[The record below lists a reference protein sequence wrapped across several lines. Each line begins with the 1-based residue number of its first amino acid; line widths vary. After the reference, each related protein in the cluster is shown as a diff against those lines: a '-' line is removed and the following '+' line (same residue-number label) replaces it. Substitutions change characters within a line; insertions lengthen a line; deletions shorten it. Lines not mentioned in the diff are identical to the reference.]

1 MQVHNTPVIRKTAQ
15 KYIFKNRGK
24 SFVIILS
31 IALCTFLFTTLF
43 TVGGSILRMLKE
55 STQRQIG
62 TTAAGAFKYLNQEE
76 YDRLDAD
83 PKLKEVSH
91 WICVGEAANKELLK
105 VRTEVHWSDEISAK
119 KGFCYPEAGAL
130 PQTENEAAFS
140 SLVLEA
146 LKIDVDP
153 SNFEALLGK
162 KISLIVEINDRI
174 IQKDFTISGVFTGD
188 RVAMSQVVLV
198 SKAFQE
204 KYAPVPVLSYYG
216 NQADFGFQIGGFI
229 NADIDF
235 YNPFGTERQLVAAIF
250 RDGLPEDVEIG
261 VSNASVTGTMDG
273 TTLLLV
279 VFLLIT
285 IFLSGYLIINNIY
298 RINVYSDIR
307 SYGLLKT
314 IGMSGR
320 QLSSLVRYQAV
331 YLSLPGILAGI
342 LAGTLV
348 GTLLIPVIVK
358 MLNISTTA
366 KGVIHINGLVLLV
379 SALFSFMTVIVSCR
393 RPARLAS
400 KVSPIEAVRYTETAR
415 GKKIP
420 KRIRDDTAS
429 THSHTRFTNLSFAG
443 KNLSRD
449 KKKVFWVVLSLSL
462 SLVILNTV
470 YTLLHGFS
478 EDKYVSASIATD
490 FSVADATLD
499 NPSIRN
505 DNRNTT
511 GISNELLNELNNL
524 PGVEEIGNI
533 YLESTYQHFTD
544 EDFQK
549 IDERLLNKP
558 FMQTLTSYGD
568 DIPVKDMYEEY
579 RASPV
584 NLYGMD
590 DFVLKNLPVRHGQID
605 LEKFKTGNY
614 ILVNEYD
621 MRLPSGESP
630 VQYFLPGEKISVT
643 TNEGITKQYEVM
655 ATVVLPYA
663 FRLQIYDTLD
673 MFYILPTSEFN
684 SFCGARSPM
693 RCLFNST
700 DAQEQNIEKWLETY
714 TTETEPLLTYKSRDV
729 YKQEFKSLTSMLIL
743 TGGLL
748 TGILAL
754 IGLLN
759 LINTMTTSIIS
770 RRLELAMLEAVGMT
784 KRTQINGMC
793 IEGVLYATLTGIAG
807 IILSGL
813 FSAILIRP
821 LSHEMWFF
829 DWSFTLLPVSVVFPI
844 MIVLTLLLPVVIY
857 KKVMSTSVVER
868 LRIAEV

>member
-15 KYIFKNRGK
+15 KYIFKYRGK
-24 SFVIILS
+24 SFLIILS

-76 YDRLDAD
+76 YDRLAAD

-153 SNFEALLGK
+153 SNYEALLGK
-162 KISLIVEINDRI
+162 KIPLLVEINDRI

-204 KYAPVPVLSYYG
+204 KYAPVPALSYYG

-229 NADIDF
+229 NTDIDF
-235 YNPFGTERQLVAAIF
+235 YNPFGIERQLVAAIF

-273 TTLLLV
+273 ATLLLV

-331 YLSLPGILAGI
+331 YLSLPGIVLGI

-366 KGVIHINGLVLLV
+366 KGVIHINGWVLLV
-379 SALFSFMTVIVSCR
+379 SALFSFATVIVSCR

-400 KVSPIEAVRYTETAR
+400 KVSPIEAVRYTEAANSR
-415 GKKIP
+415 VIP
-420 KRIRDDTAS
+420 NLFRDP
-429 THSHTRFTNLSFAG
+429 THAKTHTRFTNLSFAG
-443 KNLSRD
+443 KNLLRD
-449 KKKVFWVVLSLSL
+449 KKKVFWVVLSLAL

-470 YTLLHGFS
+470 YTLLHGFN

-533 YLESTYQHFTD
+533 YLESTYQRFTD

-549 IDERLLNKP
+549 IDNRLLNKP
-558 FMQTLTSYGD
+558 FMQTLTSYGE
-568 DIPVKDMYEEY
+568 DIPVKDIYEEY
-579 RASPV
+579 RASSV
-584 NLYGMD
+584 NIYGVD
-590 DFVLKNLPVRHGQID
+590 DFVLKNLPVRHGQLD

-655 ATVVLPYA
+655 ATVEIPYA

-684 SFCGARSPM
+684 NFCGARSPM

-700 DAQEQNIEKWLETY
+700 DTQEQNIENWLETY
-714 TTETEPLLTYKSRDV
+714 TTETEPLLTYKSRKI
-729 YKQEFKSLTSMLIL
+729 YKQEFKNLTSMLIL

-759 LINTMTTSIIS
+759 LVNTMTTSIIS

-829 DWSFTLLPVSVVFPI
+829 DWSFSLLPVSIVFPI
-844 MIVLTLLLPVVIY
+844 MIILTLLLPVVIY

-868 LRIAEV
+868 LRVAEV

>member
-76 YDRLDAD
+76 YDRLAAD

-153 SNFEALLGK
+153 SNYEALLGK
-162 KISLIVEINDRI
+162 KIPLLVEINDRI

-204 KYAPVPVLSYYG
+204 KYAPVPARSYYG

-331 YLSLPGILAGI
+331 YLSLPGIAAGI

-366 KGVIHINGLVLLV
+366 KGVIHINGWVLLI

-400 KVSPIEAVRYTETAR
+400 KVSPIEAVRYTEMSR
-415 GKKIP
+415 GKKAQ
-420 KRIRDDTAS
+420 KNTR
-429 THSHTRFTNLSFAG
+429 SHTRFTNLSFAG

-449 KKKVFWVVLSLSL
+449 KKKVFWVVLSLAL

-511 GISNELLNELNNL
+511 GISNELLNELSKL

-729 YKQEFKSLTSMLIL
+729 YKQEFKNLTSMLIL

-759 LINTMTTSIIS
+759 LVNTMTTSIIS

>member
-76 YDRLDAD
+76 YDRLAAD

-105 VRTEVHWSDEISAK
+105 VRTEVHWSDEVSAK
-119 KGFCYPEAGAL
+119 KGFCYPEAGSL
-130 PQTENEAAFS
+130 PQAENEAAFS

-146 LKIDVDP
+146 LKINVDP
-153 SNFEALLGK
+153 SNYEALLGK
-162 KISLIVEINDRI
+162 KIPLLVEINDRI

-204 KYAPVPVLSYYG
+204 KYAPVPALSYYG

-273 TTLLLV
+273 ATLLLV
-279 VFLLIT
+279 IFLLIT

-331 YLSLPGILAGI
+331 YLSLPGIVAGI

-348 GTLLIPVIVK
+348 GTLLVPVIVN
-358 MLNISTTA
+358 MLSISTTA
-366 KGVIHINGLVLLV
+366 KGVIHINGWVLLV
-379 SALFSFMTVIVSCR
+379 SALFSFTTVLVSCR
-393 RPARLAS
+393 KPARLAS
-400 KVSPIEAVRYTETAR
+400 KVSPIEAVRYTEAANSR
-415 GKKIP
+415 VIP
-420 KRIRDDTAS
+420 NLFRDP
-429 THSHTRFTNLSFAG
+429 THAKTHTRFTNLSFAG

-449 KKKVFWVVLSLSL
+449 KKKVFWVVLSLAL

-478 EDKYVSASIATD
+478 EDKYVSQSIATD
-490 FSVADATLD
+490 FSIADATLD

-511 GISNELLNELNNL
+511 GISNELLNELSKL

-533 YLESTYQHFTD
+533 YLESTYQRFTD

-549 IDERLLNKP
+549 IDDRLLNKP
-558 FMQTLTSYGD
+558 FMQTLTSYGE
-568 DIPVKDMYEEY
+568 DISVKDIYEEY
-579 RASPV
+579 HASPV
-584 NLYGMD
+584 NVYGID
-590 DFVLKNLPVRHGQID
+590 DFVLKNLPVRHGQLD

-655 ATVVLPYA
+655 ATVQLPYA

-684 SFCGARSPM
+684 NFCGTRSPM
-693 RCLFNST
+693 RCLFNTT
-700 DAQEQNIEKWLETY
+700 DAQEQNIENWVETY
-714 TTETEPLLTYKSRDV
+714 TTETEPLLTYKSRKI
-729 YKQEFKSLTSMLIL
+729 YKQEFKNLTSMLIL

-759 LINTMTTSIIS
+759 LVNTMTTSIIS

-793 IEGVLYATLTGIAG
+793 IEGVLYATFTGVAG

-829 DWSFTLLPVSVVFPI
+829 DWSFSLLPVSVVFPI
-844 MIVLTLLLPVVIY
+844 MIVLTLLLPMIIY

-868 LRIAEV
+868 LRVAEV

>member
-1 MQVHNTPVIRKTAQ
+1 MQVQNTSVIRKTAQ
-15 KYIFKNRGK
+15 KYIFKSRGK
-24 SFVIILS
+24 SIVIILS

-76 YDRLDAD
+76 YDRLAAD

-105 VRTEVHWSDEISAK
+105 VRTEVHWSDEVSAK
-119 KGFCYPEAGAL
+119 KGFCYPEAGSL
-130 PQTENEAAFS
+130 PQAENEAAFS

-146 LKIDVDP
+146 LKINVDP
-153 SNFEALLGK
+153 SNYEALLGK
-162 KISLIVEINDRI
+162 KIPLLVEINDRI

-204 KYAPVPVLSYYG
+204 KYAPVPALSYYG
-216 NQADFGFQIGGFI
+216 NQADFGFQICGFI

-235 YNPFGTERQLVAAIF
+235 YNPFGTERQLVTAIF

-261 VSNASVTGTMDG
+261 VSNASMTGTMDG

-298 RINVYSDIR
+298 RINVNSDIR

-331 YLSLPGILAGI
+331 YLSLPGIVAGI

-348 GTLLIPVIVK
+348 GTLLVPVIVK
-358 MLNISTTA
+358 MLSISTTA
-366 KGVIHINGLVLLV
+366 KGVIHINGWVLLV
-379 SALFSFMTVIVSCR
+379 SALFSFATVLVSCR

-400 KVSPIEAVRYTETAR
+400 KVSPIDAVRYTEAANSR
-415 GKKIP
+415 VIP
-420 KRIRDDTAS
+420 NLFRDP
-429 THSHTRFTNLSFAG
+429 THAKTHTRFTNLSFAG

-449 KKKVFWVVLSLSL
+449 KKKVFWVVLSLAL

-470 YTLLHGFS
+470 YTLLHGFN
-478 EDKYVSASIATD
+478 EDKYVSQSIATD

-511 GISNELLNELNNL
+511 GISNELLNELSKL

-533 YLESTYQHFTD
+533 YLESTYQRFTD

-549 IDERLLNKP
+549 IDDRLLNKP
-558 FMQTLTSYGD
+558 FMQTLTSYGE
-568 DIPVKDMYEEY
+568 DISVKDIYEEY
-579 RASPV
+579 HASPV
-584 NLYGMD
+584 NVYGID
-590 DFVLKNLPVRHGQID
+590 DFVLKNLPVRHGQLD

-621 MRLPSGESP
+621 MRLPSGESS
-630 VQYFLPGEKISVT
+630 VQYFQPGEKIAVT

-655 ATVVLPYA
+655 ATVELPYA

-684 SFCGARSPM
+684 SFCGTHSPM
-693 RCLFNST
+693 RCLFNSS
-700 DAQEQNIEKWLETY
+700 DSQEQNIENWLETY
-714 TTETEPLLTYKSRDV
+714 TTETEPLLTYKSRKI
-729 YKQEFKSLTSMLIL
+729 YKQEFKNLTSMLIL
-743 TGGLL
+743 TGSLL

-759 LINTMTTSIIS
+759 LVNTMTTSIIS

-821 LSHEMWFF
+821 LSHEIWFF
-829 DWSFTLLPVSVVFPI
+829 DWSFSLLPVSVVFPI

-868 LRIAEV
+868 LRVAEV

>member
-76 YDRLDAD
+76 YDRLAAD

-105 VRTEVHWSDEISAK
+105 VRTEVHWSDEVSAK
-119 KGFCYPEAGAL
+119 KGFCYPEAGSL
-130 PQTENEAAFS
+130 PQAENEAAFS

-146 LKIDVDP
+146 LKINVDP
-153 SNFEALLGK
+153 SNYEALLGK
-162 KISLIVEINDRI
+162 KIPLLVEINDRI

-204 KYAPVPVLSYYG
+204 KYAPVPALSYYG
-216 NQADFGFQIGGFI
+216 NQADFGFQICGFI

-235 YNPFGTERQLVAAIF
+235 YNPFGTERQLVTAIF

-261 VSNASVTGTMDG
+261 VSNASMTGTMDG

-331 YLSLPGILAGI
+331 YLSLPGIVAGI

-348 GTLLIPVIVK
+348 GTLLVPVIVN
-358 MLNISTTA
+358 MLSISTTA
-366 KGVIHINGLVLLV
+366 KGVININGWVLLV
-379 SALFSFMTVIVSCR
+379 SALFSFTTVLVSCR
-393 RPARLAS
+393 KPARLAS
-400 KVSPIEAVRYTETAR
+400 KVSPIDAVRYTEVANSR
-415 GKKIP
+415 VIP
-420 KRIRDDTAS
+420 NLFRDP
-429 THSHTRFTNLSFAG
+429 THAKTHTRFTNLSFAG
-443 KNLSRD
+443 KNLSLD
-449 KKKVFWVVLSLSL
+449 KKKVFWVVLSLAL

-478 EDKYVSASIATD
+478 EDKYVSQSIATD

-511 GISNELLNELNNL
+511 GISNELLNELSKL

-533 YLESTYQHFTD
+533 YLESTYQRFTD

-549 IDERLLNKP
+549 IDDRLLNKP
-558 FMQTLTSYGD
+558 FMQTLTSYGE
-568 DIPVKDMYEEY
+568 DISVKDIYEEY
-579 RASPV
+579 HASPV
-584 NLYGMD
+584 NVYGID
-590 DFVLKNLPVRHGQID
+590 DFVLKNLPVRHGQLD

-630 VQYFLPGEKISVT
+630 VQYFQPGEKISVT

-655 ATVVLPYA
+655 ATVELPYA

-684 SFCGARSPM
+684 SFCGTRSPM
-693 RCLFNST
+693 RCLFNSS
-700 DAQEQNIEKWLETY
+700 DSQEQNIENWLETY
-714 TTETEPLLTYKSRDV
+714 TTETEPLLTYKSRKI
-729 YKQEFKSLTSMLIL
+729 YKQEFKNLTSMLIL

-759 LINTMTTSIIS
+759 LVNTMTTSIIS

-829 DWSFTLLPVSVVFPI
+829 DWSFSLLPVSVVFPI

-868 LRIAEV
+868 LRVAEV